1 MFLKAGFC
9 RDFRDS
15 ADRQGSGEGG
25 LEVLTARSA
34 PHHSH
39 GWALAFAAQFAGT
52 QDSLVPIDVQR
63 RVASALESE
72 FIEDPHGDHFFEP
85 PFPQLISV
93 IDANVTKALA
103 ARR

>member
-1 MFLKAGFC
+1 
-9 RDFRDS
+9 
-15 ADRQGSGEGG
+15 
-25 LEVLTARSA
+25 
-34 PHHSH
+34 
-39 GWALAFAAQFAGT
+39 
-52 QDSLVPIDVQR
+52 VPIDVQR